1 MKKIITALNAPAP
14 IGAYSQGTTA
24 GELIFTSGQLPV
36 DKKSRGLI
44 HDDISAATRAA
55 LDNVI
60 AVVEAAGGKKDS
72 ILKITVFM
80 NNLEQFADVNA
91 VFSSYFPENA
101 PARSAFQVA
110 RLPKDAEIEIEAIA
124 VKA

>member
-1 MKKIITALNAPAP
+1 MKKIISTLNAPAP

-24 GELIFTSGQLPV
+24 GELIFSSGQLPV
-36 DKKSRGLI
+36 DNKSGRMI

-60 AVVEAAGGKKDS
+60 GVVEAGGGNKES

-80 NNLEQFADVNA
+80 KNLEQFADVNA
-91 VFSSYFPENA
+91 VFSTYFSENA

-110 RLPKDAEIEIEAIA
+110 RLPKDADIEIEAIA